1 LSSLNINIVFGVDGI
16 SLLFVILTTL
26 LTPICLLASWDL
38 PTSSR
43 ITKSSIKLYWMAF
56 LVLEALVIFVFIIL
70 DLLLFYVGFEA
81 VLLPMFF
88 LIGVYGS
95 RARKVRA
102 AYFFFLYTLF
112 GSVFLLLSF
121 ALLYSD
127 VGTTDLRLLSV
138 LTCDENRQIIL
149 WLGFFIAFA
158 VKVPMVPFHV
168 WLPEAHV
175 EAPTA
180 GSVFLAAIL
189 LKLGTYGMIR
199 VLIPLFPAG
208 TVFWTPLVYLLA
220 IIAVI

>member
-1 LSSLNINIVFGVDGI
+1 LNINIVFGVDGI

-127 VGTTDLRLLSV
+127 AGTTDLRLLSV
-138 LTCDENRQIIL
+138 LTCDESRQIIL
-149 WLGFFIAFA
+149 WFGFFIAFA

>member
-1 LSSLNINIVFGVDGI
+1 
-16 SLLFVILTTL
+16 
-26 LTPICLLASWDL
+26 
-38 PTSSR
+38 
-43 ITKSSIKLYWMAF
+43 M
-56 LVLEALVIFVFIIL
+56 
-70 DLLLFYVGFEA
+70 
-81 VLLPMFF
+81 
-88 LIGVYGS
+88 
-95 RARKVRA
+95 RA

-138 LTCDENRQIIL
+138 LTCDESRQIIL

-220 IIAVI
+220 IIAVIYCSLTAIRQTDIKRIIAYASVAHMGVTLVGLFALTLIGVEGSLIQMLSHGFVSGALFLSVGVI